1 MVKSFPEFVLR
12 GCVEH
17 KTSEGFSSLILAAK
31 PAKKAIWAP
40 LTEPQNGANWEP
52 PPSHHPSSGEQD
64 RSRPL
69 PLLRPLC
76 SSFPCINRYQ
86 RACSTE
92 AWPDPA
98 SPCWGGG
105 RGCEEVATGLEGAGN
120 VILGGHWT
128 CVLPN
133 PPKKI
138 RSPFT
143 HWYLEGSTQILLNFH
158 VPKTEQNRRDTSPF
172 VTFYKCTGIKKLAT
186 LGCIILPVF

>member
-1 MVKSFPEFVLR
+1 MGQTGS
-12 GCVEH
+12 
-17 KTSEGFSSLILAAK
+17 
-31 PAKKAIWAP
+31 
-40 LTEPQNGANWEP
+40 
-52 PPSHHPSSGEQD
+52 
-64 RSRPL
+64 PL
-69 PLLRPLC
+69 PVITHLLGNKTGADLC
-76 SSFPCINRYQ
+76 LYFGLSATAFINRYQ

-98 SPCWGGG
+98 SPRWGGG

-120 VILGGHWT
+120 VVLGGHWT